1 MRAYDPRPPHYLI
14 SVDLGIAPARTAIA
28 VMEIHGVRPTVE
40 LHVRAISRPPLGT
53 KTAAIIEET
62 RALCDRLGEQLVRQ
76 YYRWADPDE
85 PRWSYRSVLVDLTG
99 SGLPAL
105 ALFDHARVHTI
116 PIWITNGIGF
126 SHESRGYRVAKPDLI
141 SALSLLVEDGRVK
154 VAAALTEAPTV
165 LREFQTFQRTTPL
178 GTPDERAVWRERP
191 DDDLVLSLA
200 MGAWY
205 AQHGSHGSTQKL
217 MGL

>member
-1 MRAYDPRPPHYLI
+1 MRAYDPRPPHYVI

-28 VMEIHGVRPTVE
+28 VMEMHGVRPTVE

-53 KTAAIIEET
+53 KTAAIIDET
-62 RALCDRLGEQLVRQ
+62 RALCNRLGEQLVRQ
-76 YYRWADPDE
+76 YSRWADPDAL
-85 PRWSYRSVLVDLTG
+85 RGSYRSVLVDLTG

-105 ALFDHARVHTI
+105 ALFDHAGVHPI

-126 SHESRGYRVAKPDLI
+126 SHESRGYRVARPDLI
-141 SALSLLVEDGRVK
+141 SALALLVEDGRVK

-178 GTPDERAVWRERP
+178 GTPDERALWRERP

-205 AQHGSHGSTQKL
+205 AQHGARVSMQKL
-217 MGL
+217 LGL

>member
-1 MRAYDPRPPHYLI
+1 MRARNFGPPHYLI

-28 VMEIHGVRPTVE
+28 VMEMHGVRPTVA

-53 KTAAIIEET
+53 KTAAIIDET
-62 RALCDRLGEQLVRQ
+62 RALCDRLGEQLIRQ
-76 YYRWADPDE
+76 YSRWADPDAL
-85 PRWSYRSVLVDLTG
+85 RGWYRSVLVDLTG

-116 PIWITNGIGF
+116 PIWITNGSGF
-126 SHESRGYRVAKPDLI
+126 GHESRGYRVAKPDLI
-141 SALSLLVEDGRVK
+141 SALALLVEDGRVK
-154 VAAALTEAPTV
+154 VAASLTEAPAV
-165 LREFQTFQRTTPL
+165 IKEFQTFERKTPL
-178 GTPDERAVWRERP
+178 GMPNERALWRERA

-205 AQHGSHGSTQKL
+205 AQHGSRVSTQKL
-217 MGL
+217 RGL

>member
-62 RALCDRLGEQLVRQ
+62 RALCDQLEEQLVRQ
-76 YYRWADPDE
+76 YARWADPDE
-85 PRWSYRSVLVDLTG
+85 LRWSSRSVLVDLTG

-126 SHESRGYRVAKPDLI
+126 SHESRGYRVAKPDLL

-200 MGAWY
+200 MGAGY

>member
-62 RALCDRLGEQLVRQ
+62 RALCDQLEEQLVRQ
-76 YYRWADPDE
+76 YARWADPDE
-85 PRWSYRSVLVDLTG
+85 LRWSSRSVLVDLTG

-178 GTPDERAVWRERP
+178 GTPDERGVWRERP

-205 AQHGSHGSTQKL
+205 AQHCSRVSTQKL

>member
-1 MRAYDPRPPHYLI
+1 
-14 SVDLGIAPARTAIA
+14 
-28 VMEIHGVRPTVE
+28 
-40 LHVRAISRPPLGT
+40 
-53 KTAAIIEET
+53 
-62 RALCDRLGEQLVRQ
+62 
-76 YYRWADPDE
+76 
-85 PRWSYRSVLVDLTG
+85 
-99 SGLPAL
+99 
-105 ALFDHARVHTI
+105 
-116 PIWITNGIGF
+116 
-126 SHESRGYRVAKPDLI
+126 
-141 SALSLLVEDGRVK
+141 VEDGRVK

>member
-1 MRAYDPRPPHYLI
+1 
-14 SVDLGIAPARTAIA
+14 
-28 VMEIHGVRPTVE
+28 
-40 LHVRAISRPPLGT
+40 VRAISRPPLGT

-62 RALCDRLGEQLVRQ
+62 RALCDQLEEQLVRQ
-76 YYRWADPDE
+76 YARWADPDE
-85 PRWSYRSVLVDLTG
+85 LRWSSRSVLVDLTG

>member
-62 RALCDRLGEQLVRQ
+62 RALCDQLEEQLVRQ
-76 YYRWADPDE
+76 YARWADPDE
-85 PRWSYRSVLVDLTG
+85 LRWSSRSVLVDLTG

>member
-1 MRAYDPRPPHYLI
+1 M
-14 SVDLGIAPARTAIA
+14 SVL
-28 VMEIHGVRPTVE
+28 EIHGARPQVT
-40 LHVRAISRPPLGT
+40 LHVRVISRPMPGT
-53 KTAAIIEET
+53 KTAAIVEAT
-62 RALCDRLGEQLVRQ
+62 HALCQQVEQYMRRH
-76 YYRWADPDE
+76 YYT
-85 PRWSYRSVLVDLTG
+85 WSAPKSLTAASRSVLIDLTG

-141 SALSLLVEDGRVK
+141 SALALFVEDGRVK

-165 LREFQTFQRTTPL
+165 LREFQTFQRKTPL
-178 GTPDERAVWRERP
+178 GTPDERAMWRERP

-205 AQHGSHGSTQKL
+205 AQHGSRVLTQKL
-217 MGL
+217 RGL

>member
-1 MRAYDPRPPHYLI
+1 MRAHDPRPPQYLI
-14 SVDLGIAPARTAIA
+14 SVELGIAPARTAIA
-28 VMEIHGVRPTVE
+28 VMEIHGARPKVE

-53 KTAAIIEET
+53 KTAAIIDET
-62 RALCDRLGEQLVRQ
+62 RELCDRLGAHLVRQ
-76 YYRWADPDE
+76 YSRWADPDAL
-85 PRWSYRSVLVDLTG
+85 RRSSRTVLVDLTG

-105 ALFDHARVHTI
+105 ALFDHARVHPT

-154 VAAALTEAPTV
+154 VAAALPEAQHV
-165 LREFQTFQRTTPL
+165 LHEFQTFQRTTPL

-205 AQHGSHGSTQKL
+205 AQHGVHGSMQKL

>member
-14 SVDLGIAPARTAIA
+14 SVDLGIAPAPTAIN
-28 VMEIHGVRPTVE
+28 VMEIHGLRPTVE

-53 KTAAIIEET
+53 KTAAIIDET
-62 RALCDRLGEQLVRQ
+62 RELCDRLGEQLVRQ
-76 YYRWADPDE
+76 YARWADPDAL
-85 PRWSYRSVLVDLTG
+85 RGAYRSVLVDLTG

-105 ALFDHARVHTI
+105 ALFDQARVHPI

-126 SHESRGYRVAKPDLI
+126 SHESRGYRVAKPDLL
-141 SALSLLVEDGRVK
+141 SALALLVEDGRVK
-154 VAAALTEAPTV
+154 VAAALPEAPTV

-178 GTPDERAVWRERP
+178 GTPDERALWRERP

-205 AQHGSHGSTQKL
+205 AQHGARGSTQKL
-217 MGL
+217 RGL

>member
-1 MRAYDPRPPHYLI
+1 MRAHDPGPPHYLI

-28 VMEIHGVRPTVE
+28 VMEMHGARPAVE

-62 RALCDRLGEQLVRQ
+62 REVCDRLGEQLVRQ
-76 YYRWADPDE
+76 YARWADPDE
-85 PRWSYRSVLVDLTG
+85 LRRSSRSVLVDLTG

-105 ALFDHARVHTI
+105 ARFTHARVHPI
-116 PIWITNGIGF
+116 PIWLTNGMGYT
-126 SHESRGYRVAKPDLI
+126 HESGGYRVAKPDLI

-165 LREFQTFQRTTPL
+165 LREFQTFQRATPL
-178 GTPDERAVWRERP
+178 GTPDERALWRVRP
-191 DDDLVLSLA
+191 DDDIVLSLA

-205 AQHGSHGSTQKL
+205 AQHGSRGSTQKL
-217 MGL
+217 LGL